1 MRRSAYSACLA
12 LALAAAGA
20 GAAQEAPRSQFLV
33 LNQERIL
40 TDSER
45 GKALLAEEE
54 AARDRLRA
62 EARAIEAAF
71 EAEER
76 RLTEQRAGTD
86 PAAFRKLA
94 DDFDARVVAAR
105 REQDARAGALAA
117 EFDQRRRQFYAE
129 VGPVLVGVMA
139 DFGAQAIFD
148 ESSVLISDQALNIT
162 DEVIAAI
169 DGTFVPAPPE
179 TDAQPAEPATDP
191 APAEPA
197 TDAAPAAPE
206 MDAAPAPDGAP
217 D

>member
-1 MRRSAYSACLA
+1 MRRSAHAACLV
-12 LALAAAGA
+12 LALAATTAPA
-20 GAAQEAPRSQFLV
+20 AAQDAPPRPAFLV

-40 TDSER
+40 TDSAR

-54 AARDRLRA
+54 AARNELRA

-71 EAEER
+71 EADEQ

-105 REQDARAGALAA
+105 REQDARASALAT
-117 EFDQRRRQFYAE
+117 EFDQRRRQFYAD
-129 VGPVLVGVMA
+129 VGPVLVGVMS
-139 DFGAQAIFD
+139 DLGAQAIFD

-169 DGTFVPAPPE
+169 DGASV
-179 TDAQPAEPATDP
+179 PAEPPPPPADAPP
-191 APAEPA
+191 APE
-197 TDAAPAAPE
+197 
-206 MDAAPAPDGAP
+206 AAPAPDVAP